1 MKKTPTELVIELF
14 GVRPLARMLDIVPQT
29 VLRWKETGR
38 VPSQHHVKLIQMSG
52 GELSAEDL
60 VFGRE

>member
-14 GVRPLARMLDIVPQT
+14 GVRPLARMLDVSPTT
-29 VLRWKETGR
+29 VLRWRESER
-38 VPSQHHVKLIQMSG
+38 VPSEHHVKLIQMSG